1 VDQPVPITRP
11 AHKPPGK
18 RRIPQQERGI
28 KTIEIILAAAG
39 TEIEQGGL
47 AKLTTKRIAAAA
59 GLSVGGL
66 YEYFPNKEAVLHALA
81 SRWLEQIKDAIA
93 GIHPSL
99 TGCKDLFRYLT
110 MVYEVVKPLYQQ
122 VPGVSGLISLLS
134 SVPELKALEDDIDVQ
149 VNGLL
154 ADAIHCL
161 VPHVSTEQ
169 CMAVART
176 LTILDHYLLIESILR
191 DPANATLYEDHHR
204 VCQYA
209 LVTNMLLMNER
220 ERAATLVKNKAALP
234 SASIS

>member
-1 VDQPVPITRP
+1 M
-11 AHKPPGK
+11 
-18 RRIPQQERGI
+18 
-28 KTIEIILAAAG
+28 AAAG

-81 SRWLEQIKDAIA
+81 SRWLEQFKDAIA
-93 GIHPSL
+93 AIHPNL

-134 SVPELKALEDDIDVQ
+134 SVPELKALEEEIDLQ
-149 VNGLL
+149 LNGLL

-161 VPHVSTEQ
+161 VPNVSTEQ
-169 CMAVART
+169 CKVVART
-176 LTILDHYLLIESILR
+176 ITILDHYLLVESILR
-191 DPANATLYEDHHR
+191 DPDKAALYEDHRR

-220 ERAATLVKNKAALP
+220 ERAAMLVKNKADLP
-234 SASIS
+234 SPGLS